1 MTSVNDYVVGCRY
14 LTLVKES
21 DGEEYTPKMFMG
33 ARVHNF
39 KFIIVT
45 QLLVPPQELLDM
57 CYSIKIHA
65 AK

>member
-1 MTSVNDYVVGCRY
+1 MASVNDYVVDCRY

-21 DGEEYTPKMFMG
+21 DGEEYTPKMFIG

-39 KFIIVT
+39 KFVIVT

-65 AK
+65 TK